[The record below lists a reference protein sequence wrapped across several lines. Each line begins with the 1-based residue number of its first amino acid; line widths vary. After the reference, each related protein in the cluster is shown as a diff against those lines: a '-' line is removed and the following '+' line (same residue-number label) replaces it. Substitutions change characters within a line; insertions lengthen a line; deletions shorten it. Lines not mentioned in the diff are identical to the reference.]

1 MDAFSLYSSVIRY
14 LERDSFLSRV
24 KSRLIKT
31 LCEKRRPVSIVPI
44 HLRLHELVE
53 FLGSSVIEMINR
65 VSTLEKM
72 LQKIIFCLAIEADIL
87 CEDDDMNYILLELKF
102 TDILC
107 IPELH
112 FKNVSLTFDRLTFI
126 EGVVIGITPIYM
138 TTNAIIYS
146 CQDSLCPGKN
156 AFLVQHETCMP
167 KVRNKPRCKY
177 CNKEGKE
184 EIEKR
189 SFSETVEFLL
199 LPRQDKETGTI
210 LDRFRVKRSI
220 RCFVL
225 GKLIHKLSFGRRC
238 FVSGVPFLNKAGQ
251 SYQWQFK
258 VYGIV
263 DITVNPIDPWKCA
276 LSTVVKSLPSYVP
289 AYEFGIAFTF
299 AFMFLDNITK
309 PGTFFL
315 LKWLL
320 LLLLTQNEFTEPSN
334 EGTSFSRSSSRP
346 PALLLLGSLGDSIS
360 NKILRTAGQYA
371 KPFCEHK
378 SSGSLLPT
386 SLEMDSTGSKKPNMK
401 CLKKTAQQKNTKT
414 IELDKTC
421 SNGGTIELAS
431 GGIAFFPNLELYKK
445 KELTNLIYALENM
458 AVSTSFVQHENK
470 SPSNREITDEL
481 PYPNETTI
489 WATAEITS
497 AYREKLKKPT
507 FKFSQTDL
515 FDTEPSTQATTATK
529 WTCSS
534 LLRKGNL
541 KRITHAF
548 DLVIYTEEV
557 AGPMELMDESL
568 SDLCLTMAD
577 KSSLEE
583 YSSRLPSHSYMRI
596 YTSLLDACKNSPPV
610 KIEDDA
616 SQLLKVY
623 YLAMRRSSVGD
634 QQTAPASA
642 LPTLFKLAK
651 ANAKINGRIVA
662 TEVDS
667 TIAIYIY
674 DTFIEFQTGTSYLG
688 LKPLH
693 YVSGM
698 EQTSMEELN
707 STLISIN
714 KQLKDLINVAMDEL

>member
-1 MDAFSLYSSVIRY
+1 MDTFSLYSSVIRY

-44 HLRLHELVE
+44 HLRLHELAE
-53 FLGSSVIEMINR
+53 FLGSSVIEIINR
-65 VSTLEKM
+65 ISILEKM
-72 LQKIIFCLAIEADIL
+72 LQKQYAANHFTNTNSYLPVGFTF
-87 CEDDDMNYILLELKF
+87 LK
-102 TDILC
+102 
-107 IPELH
+107 
-112 FKNVSLTFDRLTFI
+112 
-126 EGVVIGITPIYM
+126 
-138 TTNAIIYS
+138 
-146 CQDSLCPGKN
+146 
-156 AFLVQHETCMP
+156 
-167 KVRNKPRCKY
+167 
-177 CNKEGKE
+177 
-184 EIEKR
+184 
-189 SFSETVEFLL
+189 TVEFLL

-210 LDRFRVKRSI
+210 LDRFRIKRSI
-220 RCFVL
+220 RCFVH

-360 NKILRTAGQYA
+360 NKILRAAGQYA

-386 SLEMDSTGSKKPNMK
+386 SLEMDSTGSKKPNLK
-401 CLKKTAQQKNTKT
+401 CLKKTAQQKNTLRTKT

-421 SNGGTIELAS
+421 SNAENIVMCGTIELAS

-470 SPSNREITDEL
+470 SPPNREITDEL

-497 AYREKLKKPT
+497 AYREKLKEPT

-515 FDTEPSTQATTATK
+515 FDTEPSTQTTTATTK

-557 AGPMELMDESL
+557 AGPMELIDESL
-568 SDLCLTMAD
+568 SDLCLKMAD
-577 KSSLEE
+577 KSSVEE

-623 YLAMRRSSVGD
+623 YLAMRRSSIGD

-662 TEVDS
+662 TEVDA

-707 STLISIN
+707 STLMSIN
-714 KQLKDLINVAMDEL
+714 KQLKDLINIAMDEL

>member
-44 HLRLHELVE
+44 HLRLHELAE
-53 FLGSSVIEMINR
+53 FLGSSVIEIINR
-65 VSTLEKM
+65 VSILEKM
-72 LQKIIFCLAIEADIL
+72 LQKIIFCLGIEADIL
-87 CEDDDMNYILLELKF
+87 CEDDDMNCILLELTF

-107 IPELH
+107 IPE
-112 FKNVSLTFDRLTFI
+112 
-126 EGVVIGITPIYM
+126 
-138 TTNAIIYS
+138 
-146 CQDSLCPGKN
+146 
-156 AFLVQHETCMP
+156 
-167 KVRNKPRCKY
+167 PRCKF

-210 LDRFRVKRSI
+210 LDRFRIKRSI

-225 GKLIHKLSFGRRC
+225 ANDIAL
-238 FVSGVPFLNKAGQ
+238 Q
-251 SYQWQFK
+251 

-360 NKILRTAGQYA
+360 NKILRAAGQYA

-386 SLEMDSTGSKKPNMK
+386 SLEMDSTGSKKPNLK
-401 CLKKTAQQKNTKT
+401 CLKKTAQQKNTLRTKT

-421 SNGGTIELAS
+421 SNAENIVMCGTIELAS

-470 SPSNREITDEL
+470 SPPNHENTDEL

-497 AYREKLKKPT
+497 AYREKLKEPT

-515 FDTEPSTQATTATK
+515 FDTEPSTQTTTATTK

-568 SDLCLTMAD
+568 SDLCLKMAD
-577 KSSLEE
+577 KSSVEE

-623 YLAMRRSSVGD
+623 YLAMRRSSIGD

-662 TEVDS
+662 TEVDA

-707 STLISIN
+707 STLMSIN